1 MTKAL
6 CSFPQS
12 ERFHLAK
19 RRVASKSGGLGY
31 LGAKDAMVHF
41 GKPVVVEVVAEADL
55 QDNDDDDE

>member
-6 CSFPQS
+6 CSFPQP
-12 ERFHLAK
+12 ERFNVAK

-41 GKPVVVEVVAEADL
+41 GKPKVVAKA
-55 QDNDDDDE
+55 DDEDEANE